1 MGSTDAK
8 HFRDFFPITN
18 HTISFAIHIQF
29 HSFSTHPSYLC
40 EMPGTTPEKRPRNE
54 IQASEAEATVPKCE
68 LNMSKTATARSVLK
82 FAKLSENAYAPTKG
96 SARAAGYD
104 LRSAYDCTIPANG
117 KAIVKTDIQIRVPEG
132 TYGRIAPRSGL
143 AAKHHI
149 DVGAGVVDEDYTG
162 NVGVVL
168 FNHAQVEFE
177 IKKGDR
183 IAQLVCEKIEYPEIE
198 EVASLNSTDRG
209 EGGFGSTGS
218 N

>member
-1 MGSTDAK
+1 
-8 HFRDFFPITN
+8 
-18 HTISFAIHIQF
+18 
-29 HSFSTHPSYLC
+29 
-40 EMPGTTPEKRPRNE
+40 MPGTTPEKRPRNE
-54 IQASEAEATVPKCE
+54 TQACE
-68 LNMSKTATARSVLK
+68 LDMSKSATARSVLK
-82 FAKLSENAYAPTKG
+82 FAKLSQNAYAPTKG

-168 FNHAQVEFE
+168 FNHAAEEFSVA
-177 IKKGDR
+177 KGDR
-183 IAQLVCEKIEYPEIE
+183 IAQLVCEKIEYPVLE
-198 EVASLNSTDRG
+198 ECESLEDTARG
-209 EGGFGSTGS
+209 SGGFGSTGT

>member
-1 MGSTDAK
+1 MGKGRTKEFFQLFKLKKFEKAKARPSLSGQEST
-8 HFRDFFPITN
+8 
-18 HTISFAIHIQF
+18 
-29 HSFSTHPSYLC
+29 
-40 EMPGTTPEKRPRNE
+40 MPGTTPEKRPRQDT
-54 IQASEAEATVPKCE
+54 QASEITIPKCE
-68 LNMSKTATARSVLK
+68 LKMIKRTVLK
-82 FAKLSENAYAPTKG
+82 FAKLSQNAYAPTKG

-104 LRSAYDCTIPANG
+104 LRSAYDCIIPAKG

-168 FNHAQVEFE
+168 FNHAAEEFSVA
-177 IKKGDR
+177 KGDR
-183 IAQLVCEKIEYPEIE
+183 IAQLVCEKIEYPMIE
-198 EVASLNSTDRG
+198 ECESLQETDRG
-209 EGGFGSTGS
+209 SGGFGSTGT

>member
-1 MGSTDAK
+1 MGT
-8 HFRDFFPITN
+8 RDKNKTTNITYLITTLDTTTN
-18 HTISFAIHIQF
+18 TN
-29 HSFSTHPSYLC
+29 PSYLG
-40 EMPGTTPEKRPRNE
+40 EMPGTTPEKRPRQDT
-54 IQASEAEATVPKCE
+54 QASEVPIPKCE
-68 LNMSKTATARSVLK
+68 LIMSKTATMRSVLK

-168 FNHAQVEFE
+168 FNHAAEEFSVA
-177 IKKGDR
+177 KGDR
-183 IAQLVCEKIEYPEIE
+183 IAQLVCEKIEYPVLE
-198 EVASLNSTDRG
+198 ECESLEDTARG
-209 EGGFGSTGS
+209 SGGFGSTGT

>member
-1 MGSTDAK
+1 
-8 HFRDFFPITN
+8 
-18 HTISFAIHIQF
+18 
-29 HSFSTHPSYLC
+29 
-40 EMPGTTPEKRPRNE
+40 MPGTTPEKRPRQDT
-54 IQASEAEATVPKCE
+54 QASEVPIPKCD
-68 LNMSKTATARSVLK
+68 LNTTKRTVLK
-82 FAKLSENAYAPTKG
+82 FAKLSDNAYAPTKG

-104 LRSAYDCTIPANG
+104 LRSAYDCIIPAKG

-168 FNHAQVEFE
+168 FNHAAEEFS
-177 IKKGDR
+177 IAKGDR
-183 IAQLVCEKIEYPEIE
+183 IAQLVCEKIEYPMLE
-198 EVASLNSTDRG
+198 ECESLQGTDRG
-209 EGGFGSTGS
+209 SGGFGSTGT